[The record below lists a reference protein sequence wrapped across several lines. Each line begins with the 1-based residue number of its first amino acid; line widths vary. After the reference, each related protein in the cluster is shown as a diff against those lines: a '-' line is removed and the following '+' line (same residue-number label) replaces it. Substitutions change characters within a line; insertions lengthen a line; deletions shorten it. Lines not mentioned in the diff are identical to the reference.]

1 MRIILVFGLLVGG
14 GLWGIAEGPVW
25 GQVQA
30 SSAPV
35 SPSMQS
41 VRAKDFERVVLAELT
56 RRYGRRGHQV
66 SLRVL
71 FPNQVI
77 EVPPGPL
84 RLEVGEWS
92 GGGRT
97 GRRSFRVGV
106 FVNRQFIQT
115 VNVVGEVKGQV
126 EVATPTRWLK
136 PKEVVEEEDLVQMMV
151 DVPSLTHDFVLDLD
165 EAIGKEVLRPL
176 PPNQPIRKI
185 MLDYPPVI
193 HKGDRVMLEVRSGGL
208 LVQTVGLAKA
218 AGKAGETILV
228 QNQASGRDVLGI
240 VVAAGL
246 VEVGF

>member
-1 MRIILVFGLLVGG
+1 
-14 GLWGIAEGPVW
+14 
-25 GQVQA
+25 
-30 SSAPV
+30 
-35 SPSMQS
+35 MQS

-66 SLRVL
+66 SMRVL
-71 FPNQVI
+71 FPNQAM
-77 EVPPGPL
+77 EVPSGSL

-176 PPNQPIRKI
+176 PPSQPIRKI